1 MIGGPVDPGLDR
13 DIRAAL
19 GRFPDQIL
27 VTKTGSAHNLVIKY
41 VSPESAN
48 TYNQPGQKL
57 FISQTPGFTW
67 GRATYVT
74 PLAFPV
80 STAIFGRVG
89 VVATFDP
96 HVHPGDREWHT
107 FDTTIVDH
115 ERLYLRWL
123 QTRPLYRRF
132 ALTAH
137 SGYISQMLR
146 DEFRLNY
153 DIDCVLFRPDQSN
166 PRYTRTRSD
175 VWMAVSDWHDMPGGQ
190 KTIATGYSDR
200 LWQARLTV
208 VIEEEFKNQMGG
220 IHKAGL
226 LNLTAA
232 PFDPDLADKCA
243 NAYYT
248 GNGIVRVQS

>member
-1 MIGGPVDPGLDR
+1 VIGGPVDPGLDR
-13 DIRAAL
+13 DIQTAL
-19 GRFPDQIL
+19 GHGFPDQIL
-27 VTKTGSAHNLVIKY
+27 VTNTGSAHPLVIKY
-41 VSPESAN
+41 VSPASAN
-48 TYNQPGQKL
+48 AYYQPGQKL

-67 GRATYVT
+67 GRATYVA

-89 VVATFDP
+89 VIAKFEVSPGRQSWTVFNATVA
-96 HVHPGDREWHT
+96 
-107 FDTTIVDH
+107 DH

-137 SGYISQMLR
+137 SGYISQILR
-146 DEFRLNY
+146 DTFRLNY
-153 DIDCVLFRPDQSN
+153 NIDCVLFRPDQSN

-175 VWMAVSDWHDMPGGQ
+175 VWMAVSDWRYMPGGN
-190 KTIATGYSDR
+190 KTIRTGYSDR
-200 LWQARLTV
+200 FWDARLTV
-208 VIEEEFKNQMGG
+208 VIEEEFENQMGG
-220 IHKAGL
+220 IHRAGL

-243 NAYYT
+243 NAYHT
-248 GNGIVRVQS
+248 GRVVRVQS